1 MRYSFYV
8 LSLCLSMLCFLVCS
22 RDVSYT
28 TDLSAS
34 LSHTRAYPTHASRPT
49 HAQAHAC
56 ILPSRQ
62 VSPNFMVFGGSP
74 CLQQPCTVA
83 YTLYTYTYSS
93 WSLNTRHAVHT
104 RHTHPAFLSLARAYP
119 THTRGRRIHLCTHN
133 TQYTHKH
140 TDTFLQPS
148 LSTGAAQSRC
158 FLSPNSVKREI
169 GGSSRLG

>member
-56 ILPSRQ
+56 ILHSRQ
-62 VSPNFMVFGGSP
+62 VSPNFMVSAQCRLFGGSP

-83 YTLYTYTYSS
+83 YTLYISTYSS

-104 RHTHPAFLSLARAYP
+104 RRTHPAFLSVARAYP
-119 THTRGRRIHLCTHN
+119 THTQGRRIHLCTHN
-133 TQYTHKH
+133 THAHTNTRTHSYN
-140 TDTFLQPS
+140 LR
-148 LSTGAAQSRC
+148 SRQVP
-158 FLSPNSVKREI
+158 PNPVVF
-169 GGSSRLG
+169 SRPIV